1 VKLMPSHVMALALAQ
16 EKGFTYMR
24 P

>member
-16 EKGFTYMR
+16 ERGFTYMR

>member
-1 VKLMPSHVMALALAQ
+1 VRLMPSHVMALALAQ
-16 EKGFTYMR
+16 EHGFSYMK